1 MKKWMIMAA
10 IITAGSTRAT
20 AQIKDSSILDE
31 VVITANRIEQK
42 QNQTGKVL
50 TVIPRQV
57 LEKNSGRN
65 MGEIL
70 NQYAG
75 FTVIGANN
83 NPGTNLDVYTRGS
96 GLGNTLILINGQPVY
111 DVSSISSAFDLNYI
125 TADMVER
132 IEVLK
137 GGQSTIY
144 GSDAVAGVINIITRK
159 PAKKPAQFSAN
170 LAGGSFGT
178 ARLGAG
184 VRGTSKDVGYG
195 LQYQYL
201 RTTGLSAARDTTGK
215 AGFDKDGLQ
224 QHNIL
229 GTLNGKF
236 SERFSWNLMGQAS
249 LYKADLDAN
258 AFKDDKD
265 HRVNNTNYNGGL
277 GLEYRLAKTVIH
289 ANYTLN
295 YTHRDYLDD
304 STDVGGF
311 AKYGESSFK
320 GFSHFTELYANIKL
334 NERLSI
340 LAGTDLRRQQTDQQ
354 SLSISSF
361 GPYETGIGKDS
372 AKITQ
377 YSAYAS
383 ALLNSG
389 NGFFLEAGGRWN
401 NHSMYGNNF
410 TYSLNPSFARGQWK
424 VFANLSSAFKAPTLY
439 QLYDPNSG
447 LATLKPERSTSL
459 EAGIQF
465 AAMEKAWVTRLV
477 GFSRKLKDGID
488 YSLVEYRY
496 FNNNS
501 ARDKGI
507 ELESQYRK
515 NKWTMFFNYTYVAG
529 EVNTV
534 KYKYDP
540 PSFSYIADGD
550 TTYNYQFRRPAHSL
564 NLTAGYQFT
573 EKLFASVHGRYAGKR
588 REPRFMQAPLEVDA
602 YTVFDLYGEYRFSDK
617 FRAYVDL
624 RNILDSDYTDVMGF
638 TTRPFS
644 VLVGVNVAF

>member
-1 MKKWMIMAA
+1 MI
-10 IITAGSTRAT
+10 TCSVRAT
-20 AQIKDSSILDE
+20 AQSKDSSILDE
-31 VVITANRIEQK
+31 VVVTANRIEQK

-50 TVIPRQV
+50 TVITRQV

-83 NPGTNLDVYTRGS
+83 NPGTNLDVYTRGA
-96 GLGNTLILINGQPVY
+96 GLGNTLVLINGTPVY
-111 DVSSISSAFDLNYI
+111 DVSSISSAFDLNFI
-125 TADMVER
+125 TPDMVER
-132 IEVLK
+132 IEELK

-159 PAKKPAQFSAN
+159 PAQKPVSMNAN
-170 LAGGSFGT
+170 LAAGSFGT
-178 ARLGAG
+178 AKLG
-184 VRGTSKDVGYG
+184 VGINRSDEKIAYG
-195 LQYQYL
+195 IQYQYL
-201 RTTGLSAARDTTGK
+201 RTTGLSSAIDSSGK
-215 AGFDKDGLQ
+215 DNFDKDGIQ
-224 QHNIL
+224 QHNVF
-229 GTLNGKF
+229 GTLSDKF
-236 SERFSWNLMGQAS
+236 NDRLSWKLMGQAN

-258 AFKDDKD
+258 AYNDDKD
-265 HRVNNTNYNGGL
+265 HTVDNKNYVAGL
-277 GLEYRLAKTVIH
+277 GLEYRLGKTVIH
-289 ANYTLN
+289 GNYTLN
-295 YTHRDYLDD
+295 YTDRAYLDD

-320 GFSHFTELYANIKL
+320 GLSHFAEVYANIKL
-334 NERLSI
+334 NDRLSF
-340 LAGTDLRRQQTDQQ
+340 LVGTDLRRQQTDQY

-361 GPYETGIGKDS
+361 GPFETSIGKDS

-383 ALLNSG
+383 ALFNSG
-389 NGFFLEAGGRWN
+389 TGFFVEAGGRWN

-410 TYSLNPSFARGQWK
+410 TYSLNPSYAKGQWK
-424 VFANLSSAFKAPTLY
+424 VFANLSTAFKAPTLY

-459 EAGIQF
+459 EAGLQF
-465 AAMEKAWVTRLV
+465 TAMEKAWVTRLV

-488 YSLVEYRY
+488 YSLIDFRY

-501 ARDKGI
+501 ARDKGL

-515 NKWTMFFNYTYVAG
+515 DKWNLVLNYTYVTG

-534 KYKYDP
+534 KYRYDV
-540 PSFSYIADGD
+540 PSFSYIKNGD

-564 NLTAGYQFT
+564 NLTAGYQVT
-573 EKLFASVHGRYAGKR
+573 EKLFTSIHGRYAGKR
-588 REPRFMQAPLEVDA
+588 FEPRFMQAPIEVDA
-602 YTVFDLYGEYRFSDK
+602 YTVFDIYGEYRLSQK
-617 FRAYVDL
+617 IRAFADL
-624 RNILDSDYTDVMGF
+624 RNVFNAEYTDVMGF
-638 TTRPFS
+638 TTRPFNF
-644 VLVGVNVAF
+644 LVGVVLNF

>member
-1 MKKWMIMAA
+1 MKKNF
-10 IITAGSTRAT
+10 IITAMIICSIRAT
-20 AQIKDSSILDE
+20 AQSKDSSILDE
-31 VVITANRIEQK
+31 VVVTANRIEQK

-50 TVIPRQV
+50 TVISRQV

-83 NPGTNLDVYTRGS
+83 NPGTNLDVYTRGA
-96 GLGNTLILINGQPVY
+96 GLGNTLILINGTPVY
-111 DVSSISSAFDLNYI
+111 DVSSISSAFDLNFI

-132 IEVLK
+132 VEVLK

-144 GSDAVAGVINIITRK
+144 GSDATAGVINIITRK
-159 PAKKPAQFSAN
+159 PAGKPVSLNAN
-170 LAGGSFGT
+170 VAAGSFGT
-178 ARLGAG
+178 AKAG
-184 VRGTSKDVGYG
+184 VGIRGSKENLGYG

-201 RTTGLSAARDTTGK
+201 RTTGLSAAFDSTGK
-215 AGFDKDGLQ
+215 GDFDKDGLQ
-224 QHNIL
+224 QHNVL

-236 SERFSWNLMGQAS
+236 NDRFLWKLMGQAN

-258 AFKDDKD
+258 AYNDDKD
-265 HRVNNTNYNGGL
+265 HTVNNKNYTAGL
-277 GLEYRLAKTVIH
+277 GLEYRLGKTVIH
-289 ANYTLN
+289 GNYNLN
-295 YTHRDYLDD
+295 YTDRDYLDD

-311 AKYGESSFK
+311 AQYGESRFK
-320 GFSHFTELYANIKL
+320 GFSHFAEVYANIKL
-334 NERLSI
+334 NERVSF
-340 LAGTDLRRQQTDQQ
+340 LAGTDLRRQQTDQY

-361 GPYETGIGKDS
+361 GPYETEIGKDS
-372 AKITQ
+372 AKINQ

-389 NGFFLEAGGRWN
+389 NGFFLELGGRWN

-410 TYSLNPSFARGQWK
+410 TYSLNPSYVRGNWK
-424 VFANLSSAFKAPTLY
+424 IFANLSSAFKAPTLY

-447 LATLKPERSTSL
+447 LATLKPEKSNSL
-459 EAGIQF
+459 EAGVQF

-477 GFSRKLKDGID
+477 GFTRKLRDGID
-488 YSLVEYRY
+488 YSLIDFRY

-515 NKWTMFFNYTYVAG
+515 DKWNLVLNYTYVTG

-534 KYKYDP
+534 KYSYDA
-540 PSFSYIADGD
+540 PSFSYIKSGD
-550 TTYNYQFRRPAHSL
+550 TSYNYQFRRPAHSL
-564 NLTAGYQFT
+564 NLTAGYQVT
-573 EKLFASVHGRYAGKR
+573 EKLFTSIHGRYAGKR
-588 REPRFMQAPLEVDA
+588 FEPRFMQAPIEVDA
-602 YTVFDLYGEYRFSDK
+602 YTVFDVYGEYRFSQK
-617 FRAYVDL
+617 VRAFADL
-624 RNILDSDYTDVMGF
+624 RNIFNAKYTDVMGF
-638 TTRPFS
+638 TTRPVNF
-644 VLVGVNVAF
+644 LVGVNVTF